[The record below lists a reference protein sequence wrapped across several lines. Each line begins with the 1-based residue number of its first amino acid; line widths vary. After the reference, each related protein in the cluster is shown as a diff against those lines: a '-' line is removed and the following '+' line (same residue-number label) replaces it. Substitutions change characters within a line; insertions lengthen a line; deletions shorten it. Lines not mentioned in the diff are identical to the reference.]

1 MRKSKFS
8 PQQIAKIL
16 KEFDNSKSVDQI
28 SREHGVSSASFYKW
42 RSKYAGMNSKELKRL
57 KELEEENRKLKQMY
71 ATLALDHQMAKEII
85 EKKPLKPCRKRSI
98 TKELIHYG
106 ISRACRVLNMSKS
119 VYYYTPLGKD
129 DSEIEQAL
137 QQKAKEHSEEG
148 FWKAYDRLRE
158 EGKPWNHKRVHRVYV
173 SLGLPLRRKAKKR
186 LPARVKEPL
195 EVPNELNHT
204 WSMDFVTD
212 ALENKRRFRAFN
224 IIDDFNREALHIEID
239 FSLTSNRVVWVLNHL
254 INKKGKPQKIRMD
267 NGPEFIAK
275 IAFEWSQMHEI
286 DFKYIQPGKPTQNA
300 FIERFNG
307 SYRRGVLNKYIFE
320 HIDQE
325 REQTQIWM
333 DDYNNKRPHDALGKV
348 PPIKYAKLNSTLAS
362 QSRIKNNN
370 FMEVLEN

>member
-1 MRKSKFS
+1 
-8 PQQIAKIL
+8 
-16 KEFDNSKSVDQI
+16 
-28 SREHGVSSASFYKW
+28 
-42 RSKYAGMNSKELKRL
+42 
-57 KELEEENRKLKQMY
+57 
-71 ATLALDHQMAKEII
+71 
-85 EKKPLKPCRKRSI
+85 
-98 TKELIHYG
+98 
-106 ISRACRVLNMSKS
+106 MSKS
-119 VYYYTPLGKD
+119 VYYYTPLAKD
-129 DSEIEQAL
+129 DAEIEQAL
-137 QQKAKEHSEEG
+137 QQKAREHSEEG
-148 FWKAYDRLRE
+148 FWKAYGRLRE

-212 ALENKRRFRAFN
+212 VLENKRRFRAFN

-254 INKKGKPQKIRMD
+254 INKKGRPQKIRMD

-275 IAFEWSQMHEI
+275 IASEWSQMHNIE
-286 DFKYIQPGKPTQNA
+286 FKYIQPGKPTQNA
-300 FIERFNG
+300 FVERFNG

-320 HIDQE
+320 HIDQV

-333 DDYNNKRPHDALGKV
+333 DDYNNKRTHDGLGKI
-348 PPIKYAKLNSTLAS
+348 PPVKYAKLNSTLAS
-362 QSRIKNNN
+362 QSGIKNNN